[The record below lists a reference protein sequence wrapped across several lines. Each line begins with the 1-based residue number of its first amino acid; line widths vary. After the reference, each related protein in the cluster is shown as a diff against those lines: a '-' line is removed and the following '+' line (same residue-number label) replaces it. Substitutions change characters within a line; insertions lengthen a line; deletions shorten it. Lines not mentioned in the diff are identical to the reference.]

1 MRGTRWLVLVAI
13 AAILGGV
20 GLTYR
25 AQKKVLR
32 EQAPPQ
38 PAALPTEL
46 NSSAKHWHF
55 TDTDLKTNRV
65 IAEIDAE
72 DFRQVKDSDRVDLKN
87 VTIQIPN
94 KDDATNDVVKSAA
107 AEFFS
112 SDHHLYS
119 EGEVEITLRV
129 PKEGPPTRTPVSIKS
144 SGVNFDSDTYRATT
158 DRPSTFI
165 FQNGNGH
172 STGAT
177 YDPTTHELHHEQRR
191 GGGLESARPQRQTHQ
206 DRDPAASATT
216 RPLPKSGSIRG
227 AG

>member
-1 MRGTRWLVLVAI
+1 MGEYSAWQGTPRYSGVTPMRGTRWLVLVAI

-46 NSSAKHWHF
+46 NSSAQHWHF
-55 TDTDLKTNRV
+55 TDTDLKTGRV
-65 IAEIDAE
+65 IADIDAE
-72 DFRQVKDSDRVDLKN
+72 DFRQLKDTDRLDLKN

-107 AEFFS
+107 AAFFS

-129 PKEGPPTRTPVSIKS
+129 PKEGPPSRTLVSIKS
-144 SGVNFDSDTYRATT
+144 SGVNFDSETYRAEN
-158 DRPSTFI
+158 RPSL
-165 FQNGNGH
+165 
-172 STGAT
+172 
-177 YDPTTHELHHEQRR
+177 DLHLPERRRPLHGRHLRPHHPRAANEKRR
-191 GGGLESARPQRQTHQ
+191 GGRLESARPQRQAHQ
-206 DRDPAASATT
+206 D
-216 RPLPKSGSIRG
+216 
-227 AG
+227 

>member
-46 NSSAKHWHF
+46 NSSAQHWHF

-87 VTIQIPN
+87 VTIQ
-94 KDDATNDVVKSAA
+94 
-107 AEFFS
+107 
-112 SDHHLYS
+112 YS
-119 EGEVEITLRV
+119 QQGR
-129 PKEGPPTRTPVSIKS
+129 R
-144 SGVNFDSDTYRATT
+144 D
-158 DRPSTFI
+158 
-165 FQNGNGH
+165 
-172 STGAT
+172 
-177 YDPTTHELHHEQRR
+177 QRR
-191 GGGLESARPQRQTHQ
+191 GEERRGLVLLIRPPPLLGRRSRNHAPCAQRGPAHPHPGLHQ
-206 DRDPAASATT
+206 VFRRQLRQRDVP
-216 RPLPKSGSIRG
+216 R
-227 AG
+227 

>member
-38 PAALPTEL
+38 PAALPTDL

-107 AEFFS
+107 AAFFS

-129 PKEGPPTRTPVSIKS
+129 PKEGPPTPHPGLHQVFRRQLRQRDVP
-144 SGVNFDSDTYRATT
+144 GYH
-158 DRPSTFI
+158 RP
-165 FQNGNGH
+165 
-172 STGAT
+172 AL
-177 YDPTTHELHHEQRR
+177 DLHLPERR
-191 GGGLESARPQRQTHQ
+191 
-206 DRDPAASATT
+206 
-216 RPLPKSGSIRG
+216 RPLHGRHLRPHHPR
-227 AG
+227 ADT